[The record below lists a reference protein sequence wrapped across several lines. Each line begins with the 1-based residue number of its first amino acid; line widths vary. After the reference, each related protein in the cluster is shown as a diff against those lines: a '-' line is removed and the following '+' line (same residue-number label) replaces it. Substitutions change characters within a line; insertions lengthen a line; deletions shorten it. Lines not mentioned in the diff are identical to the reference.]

1 MIKNNLYIIGS
12 GDHAKVIYS
21 EVSNIKRFS
30 FKGFIN
36 KILLNEKIFKFDKN
50 LKLKEIS
57 KISNIKKLILNNY
70 FIVAI
75 GKNNLR
81 KKIVLDLEKKYKN
94 IKWAKVISLKSNIDK
109 SVTVGNGS
117 MIISGTTINIGSKIG
132 KHSIINTNCS
142 LDHDNLIKDYVN
154 CSPGVVCAGNVTIL
168 DDVFI
173 GMNTSVKQNTTINS
187 NTIIGAHS
195 YVNKNCRK
203 NSIYYGVPIKKR

>member
-1 MIKNNLYIIGS
+1 MTKNNLYILGS

-21 EVSNIKRFS
+21 EVSNIKKFS

-50 LKLKEIS
+50 LKLKEIG

-81 KKIVLDLEKKYKN
+81 KKIVLDLEKKFKN
-94 IKWAKVISLKSNIDK
+94 IKWAKVISSKSNIDK
-109 SVTVGNGS
+109 SVTIGNGS
-117 MIISGTTINIGSKIG
+117 MIISGTTINIGSKVG

-173 GMNTSVKQNTTINS
+173 GMNTTVKQNTTINS

>member
-154 CSPGVVCAGNVTIL
+154 CSPGVVCAGNVTVL

-203 NSIYYGVPIKKR
+203 NSTYYGVPIKKR

>member
-1 MIKNNLYIIGS
+1 MTKNNLYILGS

-21 EVSNIKRFS
+21 EVSNIKKFS

-50 LKLKEIS
+50 LKLKEIG

-109 SVTVGNGS
+109 SVTIGNGS
-117 MIISGTTINIGSKIG
+117 MIISGTTINIGSKVG

-154 CSPGVVCAGNVTIL
+154 CSPGVVCAGNVTVL

>member
-1 MIKNNLYIIGS
+1 MIKNNLYILGS

-21 EVSNIKRFS
+21 EVSNIKKFS

-154 CSPGVVCAGNVTIL
+154 CSPGVVCAGNVTVL

-203 NSIYYGVPIKKR
+203 NSTYYGVPIKKR

>member
-1 MIKNNLYIIGS
+1 MTKNNLYIIGS

-21 EVSNIKRFS
+21 EVSNIKKFS

-36 KILLNEKIFKFDKN
+36 KISLNEKIFKFDKN
-50 LKLKEIS
+50 LKLKEID
-57 KISNIKKLILNNY
+57 KISNIEKLILNNY

-81 KKIVLDLEKKYKN
+81 KKIVLDLEKKFKN
-94 IKWAKVISLKSNIDK
+94 IKWAKVISIKSNIDK

-117 MIISGTTINIGSKIG
+117 MIISGTTINIGSKVG
-132 KHSIINTNCS
+132 KHSIINSNCS

-154 CSPGVVCAGNVTIL
+154 CSPGVVCAGNVTVL

>member
-1 MIKNNLYIIGS
+1 MTKNNLYIIGS

-21 EVSNIKRFS
+21 EVSNIKKFS

-36 KILLNEKIFKFDKN
+36 TILLNEKIFKFDKN
-50 LKLKEIS
+50 LKLKKIG
-57 KISNIKKLILNNY
+57 KISDIKKIILNNY

-109 SVTVGNGS
+109 SVTVGSGS
-117 MIISGTTINIGSKIG
+117 MIISGTTINIGSKVG

-154 CSPGVVCAGNVTIL
+154 CSPGVVCAGNVTVL

-203 NSIYYGVPIKKR
+203 NSTYYGVPIKKR